1 MRCLTP
7 QPLAGVRAITFAL
20 SVTFCSAALPAATPA
35 AVPVGARAA
44 GESAAADREFRAALA
59 RAPDLG
65 QGRELFATC
74 AACHSS
80 DGSGID
86 DGSVPAIAG
95 QYAPVIV
102 KELTDFRNDRR
113 WDIRMEHF
121 VDRHHLQGPQQIADL
136 AGFVAG
142 LPWRPSPSHG
152 DGTALESGTGA
163 YFQQCAACHGVLGRG
178 AADRLVP
185 RLAGQNYAYLVREI
199 HDTGDER
206 RPNMAPGHVVLLGRL
221 SVEEING
228 ISDYL
233 SRLSP

>member
-1 MRCLTP
+1 MIILNFRPITLM
-7 QPLAGVRAITFAL
+7 LAVAL
-20 SVTFCSAALPAATPA
+20 CSPALAAGSSAVNSADEASAAK
-35 AVPVGARAA
+35 
-44 GESAAADREFRAALA
+44 REFRATLA
-59 RAPDLG
+59 RVPDLG
-65 QGRELFATC
+65 KGRSLFETC

-95 QYAPVIV
+95 QYAPVII